1 MRLSVAQ
8 PTIYPSDEQADL
20 LRCTDGKGLFV
31 GVGKML
37 SSGGFEV
44 CSTRFI
50 CSALRWG
57 SVISSGMTVVP
68 GLSGAA

>member
-50 CSALRWG
+50 CSALRW
-57 SVISSGMTVVP
+57 SQ
-68 GLSGAA
+68 